1 MNKPVRQPDS
11 FYIPPSLAERF
22 QPAVESGVFE
32 SVGEAVFVAAGALA
46 DRLAV
51 EATDD
56 VEAIRLSIEKSIADD
71 DYQDA
76 EVVFA
81 RLRQRYGEAGD

>member
-1 MNKPVRQPDS
+1 MNKPVCQPDS
-11 FYIPPSLAERF
+11 FYIPPLLAERF

-32 SVGEAVFVAAGALA
+32 SVGEAVLIAAGALA
-46 DRLAV
+46 DRLAFEV
-51 EATDD
+51 TDD

-71 DYQDA
+71 DYQDS